1 MSCMCKFIF
10 RERKYERFTELAAD
24 YNVPMEVYFNRLD
37 VGWSFDEAVDVSVA
51 GVEPIIYEGI
61 EYECYSELAEY
72 LDLDS
77 HLVISRV
84 MAGWRLEDIINTPDT
99 IHEGIVYKGIY
110 YLNLDE
116 LVRKYTMKKKL

>member
-1 MSCMCKFIF
+1 MSCTCKFTF
-10 RERKYERFTELAAD
+10 REREYERFTELATD
-24 YNVPMEVYFNRLD
+24 YNVPIEVYFNRLD
-37 VGWSFDEAVDVSVA
+37 VGWNFGDAVDVPVA
-51 GVEPIIYEGI
+51 GVNPIIHEDL
-61 EYECYSELAEY
+61 EFECYSELAEY

-84 MAGWRLEDIINTPDT
+84 IAGWRLEDIINTPDT
-99 IHEGIVYKGIY
+99 VQEGIVYKGIY